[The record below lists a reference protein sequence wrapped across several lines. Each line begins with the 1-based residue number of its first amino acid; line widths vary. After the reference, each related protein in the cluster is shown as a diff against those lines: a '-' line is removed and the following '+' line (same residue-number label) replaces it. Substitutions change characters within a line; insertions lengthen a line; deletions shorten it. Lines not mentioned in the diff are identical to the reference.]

1 MKIIAS
7 KDFTLDREFYFVGD
21 EVKIKDFDRI
31 VKLNEKGFIN
41 PLTLKELVQI
51 KKELNAPKKYNKEE
65 E

>member
-7 KDFTLDREFYFVGD
+7 IDFTFDGEFYFAGD
-21 EVKIKDFDRI
+21 EVKVKDFDKI
-31 VKLNEKGFIN
+31 VRLNEKGFIN

-51 KKELNAPKKYNKEE
+51 KQELQAPKKIKKEE

>member
-7 KDFTLDREFYFVGD
+7 KDFTLDGEFYFVGD
-21 EVKIKDFDRI
+21 EVKIKDFDKI

>member
-7 KDFTLDREFYFVGD
+7 QDFTLGGEFYFAGD
-21 EVKIKDFDRI
+21 EVKIKDFDKI

-51 KKELNAPKKYNKEE
+51 KQDLEAPKKIKKEE

>member
-7 KDFTLDREFYFVGD
+7 QDFTLGGEFYFTGD

-41 PLTLKELVQI
+41 PLTLKDLVQI
-51 KKELNAPKKYNKEE
+51 QKELNAPKKINKEE

>member
-21 EVKIKDFDRI
+21 EVKIKDFDKI

>member
-1 MKIIAS
+1 MKIIAR
-7 KDFTLDREFYFVGD
+7 KDFTLDREFYFAGD
-21 EVKIKDFDRI
+21 EVKIKDFDKI